1 MRSAVEFGA
10 QRVLTGSAI
19 FPAQAQNV
27 SNNIVPIRSGEHEIG
42 HGLVRGLQRGG
53 NCATGHAWRVGK
65 RRKAWCVKMRGYPFA
80 WPNRMALR
88 AIGLHKQELG
98 PPLHPRA
105 LEPGRMAQRD
115 LRPRPILLRH
125 ALRLPRYLASQHRE
139 VVEGLQTFAAS
150 LLDVRR
156 YRMLCWHYP
165 TPRS

>member
-88 AIGLHKQELG
+88 AIGLHKSSA
-98 PPLHPRA
+98 HPCIPGLLSLDAWRSEICDHGQYCCGTHYVCRA
-105 LEPGRMAQRD
+105 IS
-115 LRPRPILLRH
+115 PRSTERSSRGFRLLRH
-125 ALRLPRYLASQHRE
+125 L
-139 VVEGLQTFAAS
+139 FWMC
-150 LLDVRR
+150 DVD
-156 YRMLCWHYP
+156 RMLCWHYP